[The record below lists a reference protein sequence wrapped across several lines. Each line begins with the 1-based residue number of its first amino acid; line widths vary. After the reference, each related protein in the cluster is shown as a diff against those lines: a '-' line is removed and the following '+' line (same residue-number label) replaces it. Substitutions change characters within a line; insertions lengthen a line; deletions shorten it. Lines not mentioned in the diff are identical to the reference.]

1 MHRLILRD
9 DIPEGYEVDHIDG
22 NSLNNRKSNLRIVT
36 RLQNIQNSKVRIDN
50 QIGIRGIS
58 YSKYERKY
66 VVDFSFNNVRYYFKH
81 WDTIEEAVY
90 CRKFA
95 EEYFDLHILKN
106 NPLKDKYLDLDSDK
120 INEIKNH
127 TYDSINKKKFSVN

>member
-58 YSKYERKY
+58 YSKNERKY
-66 VVDFSFNNVRYYFKH
+66 IVDFYFNNVRYYFKH

-95 EEYFDLHILKN
+95 EEYFDLHILEN
-106 NPLKDKYLDLDSDK
+106 NPLKDKYLDLDSDN
-120 INEIKNH
+120 ISEIKNH